1 MHLGEISDRS
11 PVGVVEDILEVVIGL
26 LLGGT
31 ADDAH
36 GRPHLDVATA
46 LTRQSLGLGDAP
58 GTGLWCFDRVEMHV
72 RVADGELAS
81 GLGAAGVHHQRVCVI
96 EGPWRTFHA
105 VELVIRPLVIEP
117 AFAGPDPLDD
127 APPLFALSVAGVVLL
142 LGHPEHL
149 ELVLVPA
156 TDDVHAEASPA
167 NVVPRGHLLGRHE
180 RMMQGNVDRA
190 EHVQAPRRGQQ
201 ATRPGNRFEA
211 GPVGVGLASVALP
224 PRDGHHALDPDLVR
238 HLRQPEVVL
247 PARLPALGERGIRS
261 PARAIGAEEPEP
273 EAIAVL
279 ENRIALSHP
288 RFLLPA
294 APLYPIPSGQRDSRR
309 FVDLPCSTQLAR
321 LCSKLTN
328 TRGPPEYGQCRP
340 STEPLLLISH
350 RLGIIRARFRPS
362 RRRSRPDRRAQ
373 ATTARPRPRRHPR
386 QTLQPPH
393 REGLRRVDPPL
404 HLLPRQAPPRRHGG
418 ARSHVLPELSRG
430 RGEGRRVHAEPS
442 VERPAVPVRGG
453 PGSRSPVDGR
463 DRPGQAPAAL
473 ARRPD
478 PGRGAGR
485 AAPARRPAAR
495 SGKGDKDRVAML
507 PAVVKPHLARHLE
520 RVREQH
526 RSDLEAHAGWVEL
539 PTALARKYPN
549 AGREWVWQWV
559 FPATRTYVDRPTSEH
574 RRHHL
579 HESVLQRAVK
589 QAVWRTGIA
598 KRAGPHTLRHS
609 FATHLLEDGRDIR
622 TVQELLGH
630 RDVST
635 TQIYTHVLNRGP
647 SGVRS
652 PLDGMLDA

>member
-11 PVGVVEDILEVVIGL
+11 PVGVVEDILKVVIGL

-58 GTGLWCFDRVEMHV
+58 GTGLWCFDRVEMHI
-72 RVADGELAS
+72 RVADGEPAS

-167 NVVPRGHLLGRHE
+167 NVVPRSHLLGRHE
-180 RMMQGNVDRA
+180 GMMQGNVDRA

-238 HLRQPEVVL
+238 HLREPEVVL

-350 RLGIIRARFRPS
+350 RLGIIRARFRTS

-373 ATTARPRPRRHPR
+373 ARAILRPERSLLHVRHHREYHVGDPAESDHMENRRCWLFGATRRRTLRCNGPGLALLALAAELARSGLHQAIEGGDRGSVRTVWTHFTASQLRRRHMNDH
-386 QTLQPPH
+386 Q
-393 REGLRRVDPPL
+393 GLS
-404 HLLPRQAPPRRHGG
+404 RRHVLGMAIAAGG
-418 ARSHVLPELSRG
+418 FALASPARSVFAQALNRTPGEILGPFYPVLR
-430 RGEGRRVHAEPS
+430 S
-442 VERPAVPVRGG
+442 VEKTADLTTVPGK
-453 PGSRSPVDGR
+453 P
-463 DRPGQAPAAL
+463 
-473 ARRPD
+473 
-478 PGRGAGR
+478 GR
-485 AAPARRPAAR
+485 AAGQVIYVPIPCWSACSAA
-495 SGKGDKDRVAML
+495 
-507 PAVVKPHLARHLE
+507 
-520 RVREQH
+520 
-526 RSDLEAHAGWVEL
+526 
-539 PTALARKYPN
+539 
-549 AGREWVWQWV
+549 
-559 FPATRTYVDRPTSEH
+559 
-574 RRHHL
+574 
-579 HESVLQRAVK
+579 
-589 QAVWRTGIA
+589 WRTSCRGC
-598 KRAGPHTLRHS
+598 HS
-609 FATHLLEDGRDIR
+609 AVR
-622 TVQELLGH
+622 LLGH
-630 RDVST
+630 D
-635 TQIYTHVLNRGP
+635 I
-647 SGVRS
+647 
-652 PLDGMLDA
+652 